1 MTNRKFMLGALI
13 ACLALTAALGATL
26 ASAKPGKKQA
36 VFKVAWIYPGPYN
49 DGGWSTAHDNGR
61 KYAEKVLGSKIQTT
75 YKDKVFSNAQVPQIV
90 SGLAR
95 DGYQMIFGTS
105 FGQFELG
112 VNGQLYAKYPKIL
125 FEQATGTQI
134 KPNQS
139 EYFGAGE
146 DTIYLSGMAAGA
158 ATKKGVIGYIVP
170 FGIPEVVR
178 HLNAFALGAQATH
191 PGVKVK
197 IIWTNAWY
205 SPPKETAA
213 AKSLVAAGADVIGQ
227 NVDSPAA
234 GVYAEKAGVPWVGY
248 DANAQKFAPK
258 QWLTAA
264 TYNWGPYYV
273 RRIQAAING
282 TWKPGFYYGTIKDGF
297 TGLAP
302 FGPKVSAKTKAAIAK
317 KRADILSGKFAVF
330 QGPLYDQKGK
340 LMVKAGQ
347 RLKVLPD
354 LYAMQWLV
362 KGVEGSVSKVLPPG

>member
-1 MTNRKFMLGALI
+1 MKNRKFRLGALI
-13 ACLALTAALGATL
+13 ACLALAAALTASLAT
-26 ASAKPGKKQA
+26 AKPARKQA
-36 VFKVAWIYPGPYN
+36 AFKVAWIYPGPYN

-61 KYAEKVLGSKIQTT
+61 KYAEKVLGDKIQTT

-90 SGLAR
+90 AGLSR

-112 VNGQLYAKYPKIL
+112 VNGQLYAKYPKIK

-158 ATKKGVIGYIVP
+158 ATKKGVIGYVVP

-178 HLNAFALGAQATH
+178 HINAFALGAQATH
-191 PGVKVK
+191 PGAKVK
-197 IIWTNAWY
+197 LIWTNAWY

-213 AKSLVAAGADVIGQ
+213 AKALVSAGADVIGQ

-264 TYNWGPYYV
+264 TYDWGPYYV
-273 RRIQAAING
+273 KRIRAAMDG

-302 FGPKVSAKTKAAIAK
+302 FGPNVSAKTKAAIAK
-317 KRADILSGKFAVF
+317 KRADLVSGKFAVF

-340 LMVKAGQ
+340 LMVPKGK

-354 LYAMQWLV
+354 LYSMQWLV

>member
-1 MTNRKFMLGALI
+1 MKKRKVMLGAVI
-13 ACLALTAALGATL
+13 TCLVLAAAALAGL
-26 ASAKPGKKQA
+26 AAAKPSAQKA
-36 VFKVAWIYPGPYN
+36 AFKVAWVYPGPYN
-49 DGGWSTAHDNGR
+49 DGGWSTAHDIGR
-61 KYAEKVLGSKIQTT
+61 KYVQKVLGDKIQTT

-90 SGLAR
+90 AGLVR

-112 VNGQLYAKYPKIL
+112 VNGQLYAKYPKVL

-170 FGIPEVVR
+170 YGIPEVVR
-178 HLNAFALGAQATH
+178 HLNAFTLGAQATH
-191 PGVKVK
+191 PGAQVK
-197 IIWTNAWY
+197 IVWTNAWF

-213 AKSLVAAGADVIGQ
+213 AQALVAAGADVLGQ

-234 GVYAEKAGVPWVGY
+234 GVYAEKHGVPWVGY
-248 DANAQKFAPK
+248 DADAQKFAPK

-264 TYNWGPYYV
+264 VYNWGPYYL
-273 RRIQAAING
+273 RRIKAAMAG
-282 TWKPGFYYGTIKDGF
+282 TWKPGFYYGTINDGF
-297 TGLAP
+297 TSLAP
-302 FGPKVSAKTKAAIAK
+302 FGPRVSAKTKALIAK
-317 KRADILSGKFAVF
+317 KMADLKSGKFAVF

-340 LMVKAGQ
+340 LMVPAGK

-354 LYAMQWLV
+354 LYSMQWLV
-362 KGVEGSVSKVLPPG
+362 KGVVGSVSHVPPPG